1 MSMYTLAKELFPPT
15 GIERVVRCNFVRP
28 DILNVIVSKAT
39 VLEIYNFTEPEQADQ
54 LPRLELVAT
63 YRFNGVITSMGV
75 IRTSSSGQHGLD
87 SILVSFKDAKMSL
100 LEWSFSNHC
109 IVTVSIHY
117 YERDD
122 YKQEFLNN
130 SHPTEIRVD
139 PSRRCAVLAFYG
151 DRLAVLPFRQDEATL
166 GDEDDVSKKWPY
178 MPSYVMSLSDI
189 DIRIKNVIDMV
200 FLYDFFEPTLA
211 ILFSPQQTWTGRLAV
226 RKDTCSLVVVSLD
239 IIHKVYPIIYSI
251 DNLPYDCT
259 KVIAVPKPV
268 GGLLIVSANA
278 IIHLDQ
284 GSTGM
289 GVAVNGYAPM
299 VTDFP
304 LQAQHHF
311 ELSLEGSHHVF
322 LAPDQILFTLRNGEM
337 YVVELQQEGRSLSG
351 FKIEKAGTS
360 MQTSCKCSL
369 GAGYYFVGSRY
380 ADSMLI
386 KYSTKD
392 QVKRKKKGSALP
404 VASMDLEEELYGQEM
419 DIVVEQKTDKSKDE
433 IESAMDA
440 GESKWQFEICDTITT
455 TGPIIGIDI
464 GQRASNEAHSEFA
477 PQHELVAATG
487 SGQNGALVIFQRN
500 VRPNVVRSTDAL
512 AGSNS
517 LWTVYCRKEIIF
529 EGVSQFESRKESG
542 RADGAEE
549 GYDKLLIVSRDDATI
564 VLATSG
570 DDLRQL
576 PNSQFY
582 VDGPSIAVGSLLE
595 ETRIVQVYA
604 GGVRLLN
611 ADCKITK
618 IVPVGEHL
626 SIVAASI
633 VDPYILLQLH
643 DGSALL
649 LKGDMNTKDVSV
661 LSQPS
666 VFNDL
671 PIKSCCI
678 YADSLNSMLTVKEA
692 PTMASLRSSAKMSS
706 STHFATASKKKERVK
721 KTKKKATERIVDDI
735 DLDLYGAEFDEDD
748 DDESEEEEA
757 DVDMEDTT
765 TVNGDVGV
773 GDVTMDGVQS
783 TAKAAVANPEGQS
796 VQATHWC
803 LIYRTDGALE
813 IYHLP
818 DFKEV
823 FYFPH
828 FDLLPDVLPDAPAH
842 QDTKPAGHAREISEM
857 IMVNM
862 GTESKRNP
870 YLIVRTYRGNI
881 ALYKTYQHFPTVELD
896 AAGKPIDLS
905 ERLAIRF
912 RKVPLDVVARETPEE
927 DDLDPNSRAGM
938 NDMEDEADAVERE
951 IRRQERR
958 RQRRPKNLIPFTD
971 VAGFEGLF
979 VLGAAPLWIMSSG
992 KGLPRVHPM
1001 ICDGKIGCF
1010 TQFHNL
1016 NCKHGF
1022 ITLNAEGNMR
1032 IAQLPSEGVQYDMP
1046 WPIRKVPLKR
1056 MVRYVKYHPTSQT
1069 YVTVTSVPDPFV
1081 VKDEN
1086 NVAVHDGQTPT
1097 PGAGANAPPASA
1109 PATDAN
1115 STAPTAPESTSQVPN
1130 GTAATDAQGHAKLK
1144 SIAPG
1149 LFRPNSERQTLEL
1162 VSPVTWETV
1171 DRYELQEYEIVTSI
1185 ETVSLESTQDAS
1197 GRKKFIAV
1205 GTSFIKGED
1214 STMRGTIYIFDIIDV
1229 VPEPDNPQTDHKLKL
1244 LYSEEVKG
1252 AVTALAALSGYLLTC
1267 VGTKV
1272 VVRSFEDNETLTG
1285 IAFIDVQIYVTSVKI
1300 VKNTIMLADA
1310 YKSVWFVGFQ
1320 DEPTKLVMLGKDYN
1334 PMEAM
1339 NVSYLIENQTLHIVV
1354 ADSEK
1359 NIRLLQYAP
1368 FHVQSFSGQKLICRG
1383 DYHVGS
1389 QIQTTI
1395 SVPKIVLSG
1404 SDEGISHLTVAGTL
1418 DGGLCMITP
1427 IPEKTSK
1434 RLALLSSQ
1442 IVNGVQHP
1450 AGLNPR
1456 AFRLLQSKDRLN
1468 SNPVKGIL
1476 DGDLL
1481 FEFVNLAANRQKEM
1495 TKQIGTGVDR
1505 VMDDLAGIA
1514 VAADHL

>member
-15 GIERVVRCNFVRP
+15 GIERVVRCNFIRP
-28 DILNVIVSKAT
+28 DILNVIVSKST
-39 VLEIYNFTEPEQADQ
+39 VLEVYNFTESAQADQ
-54 LPRLELVAT
+54 LPRLELVASC
-63 YRFNGVITSMGV
+63 RFNGVITSMGV

-151 DRLAVLPFRQDEATL
+151 DRLAVLPFRQDEIAI
-166 GDEDDVSKKWPY
+166 GDEDDASKKWPY
-178 MPSYVMSLSDI
+178 LPSYVMSLSDI
-189 DIRIKNVIDMV
+189 DSKIKNVIDMV

-211 ILFSPQQTWTGRLAV
+211 ILYSPQQTWTGRLAV

-239 IIHKVYPIIYSI
+239 ITHKVYPIIYSI
-251 DNLPYDCT
+251 DSLPYDCT
-259 KVIAVPKPV
+259 KVIAMPKPV
-268 GGLLIVSANA
+268 GGLLVVSANA
-278 IIHLDQ
+278 LIHLDQ
-284 GSTGM
+284 GSSGL
-289 GVAVNGYAPM
+289 GVAVNGYAPL
-299 VTDFP
+299 VTNFP

-311 ELSLEGSHHVF
+311 DIALEGSEHVF
-322 LAPDQILFTLRNGEM
+322 LAPDQILFTLRNGDM

-360 MQTSCKCSL
+360 MQTSCKCAL
-369 GAGYYFVGSRY
+369 GTGYYFVGSRY

-392 QVKRKKKGSALP
+392 QVKKKKTAP
-404 VASMDLEEELYGQEM
+404 NPINSMDLDNELYGQGPEL
-419 DIVVEQKTDKSKDE
+419 VVDQKTDKSKDE
-433 IESAMDA
+433 IEDAMDA
-440 GESKWQFEICDTITT
+440 GESKWQFEICDTITN
-455 TGPIIGIDI
+455 TGPIIAADI
-464 GQRASNEAHSEFA
+464 GQRASNESHADFP

-487 SGQNGALVIFQRN
+487 SGHNGSLVVFQRN
-500 VRPNVVRSTDAL
+500 IRPDVVRSTEAL
-512 AGSNS
+512 AGSDS

-529 EGVSQFESRKESG
+529 EGVSQFESRTGSG
-542 RADGAEE
+542 SGE
-549 GYDKLLIVSRDDATI
+549 GDDDNYDKLLIVSRANNTL

-576 PNSQFY
+576 PNSQFF
-582 VDGPSIAVGSLLE
+582 VQGPTIAIGSILE

-611 ADCKITK
+611 ADCKITQ
-618 IVPVGEHL
+618 IVPIGEHL
-626 SIVAASI
+626 SIVTASI

-649 LKGDMNTKDVSV
+649 LKGDMTTKDVTV
-661 LSQPS
+661 LSQS
-666 VFNDL
+666 SILNTL
-671 PIKSCCI
+671 PIKSSCI
-678 YADSLNSMLTVKEA
+678 YADTSNTILTVKDA
-692 PTMASLRSSAKMSS
+692 PTMASLRSSAKTISKV
-706 STHFATASKKKERVK
+706 TTASTQAK
-721 KTKKKATERIVDDI
+721 KTKKAKKEATRVLDDI
-735 DLDLYGAEFDEDD
+735 DLDLYGPEPDG
-748 DDESEEEEA
+748 EEEEQSGEEEDVEMEATAGANDIPMGDA
-757 DVDMEDTT
+757 DM
-765 TVNGDVGV
+765 GDA
-773 GDVTMDGVQS
+773 QS
-783 TAKAAVANPEGQS
+783 RAKTAMANPEGHSLQS
-796 VQATHWC
+796 THWC

-813 IYHLP
+813 IYQLP

-823 FYFPH
+823 FFFPH
-828 FDLLPDVLPDAPAH
+828 FDLLPDVLLDAPAH
-842 QDTKPAGHAREISEM
+842 QDTKPAGHARGISEM
-857 IMVNM
+857 AMVNM
-862 GTESKRNP
+862 GTRHKKEP
-870 YLIVRTYRGNI
+870 FLVVRTYRGNI
-881 ALYKTYQHFPTVELD
+881 AVYKTYQHFPTVELD
-896 AAGKPIDLS
+896 AAGRPMDLTD
-905 ERLAIRF
+905 RLAIRF
-912 RKVPLDVVARETPEE
+912 RKVPLDVVARETPDE
-927 DDLDPNSRAGM
+927 DDLDDRNNSSM
-938 NDMEDEADAVERE
+938 DDDSSDAVQRE
-951 IRRQERR
+951 ISRQERR
-958 RQRRPKNLIPFTD
+958 RQRKPKNLIPFSD
-971 VAGFEGLF
+971 VAGYEGVF
-979 VLGAAPLWIMSSG
+979 VLGASPLWIMSSG
-992 KGLPRVHPM
+992 RGLPRVHPM

-1022 ITLNAEGNMR
+1022 ISLNAQGHMR
-1032 IAQLPSEGVQYDMP
+1032 ISQLPSDGIQYDMP
-1046 WPIRKVPLKR
+1046 WPIRKVPMKKA
-1056 MVRYVKYHPTSQT
+1056 VRNIRYHPTSQT
-1069 YVTVTSVPDPFV
+1069 YIVVTAAPDPFI

-1086 NVAVHDGQTPT
+1086 NVAIHEATPATTNGTTAPAPGTDAAT
-1097 PGAGANAPPASA
+1097 PDAASA
-1109 PATDAN
+1109 TSVDGVAAPNGASAAA
-1115 STAPTAPESTSQVPN
+1115 TAPKP
-1130 GTAATDAQGHAKLK
+1130 K
-1144 SIAPG
+1144 SSGPG
-1149 LFRPNSERQTLEL
+1149 FRPSSDKQTLEL

-1171 DRYELQEYEIVTSI
+1171 DRYQLQEYEIVTSM

-1197 GRKKFIAV
+1197 GRKKFMAV

-1229 VPEPDNPQTDHKLKL
+1229 VPEPDNPQTNHKLKL

-1252 AVTALAALSGYLLTC
+1252 AVTAMAALSGYLLTC

-1272 VVRSFEDNETLTG
+1272 LVRSFEDNETLTG
-1285 IAFIDVQIYVTSVKI
+1285 IAFIDVQIYVTSVKV

-1339 NVSYLIENQTLHIVV
+1339 NVSYLIESQTLHIVV

-1389 QIQTTI
+1389 QIETTI

-1404 SDEGISHLTVAGTL
+1404 SDEGISHLTICGTL

-1442 IVNGVQHP
+1442 IVNGIQHP

-1481 FEFVNLAANRQKEM
+1481 FEFINLPANRQKEM
-1495 TKQIGTGVDR
+1495 TKQIGSSVDR

-1514 VAADHL
+1514 VAADHF

>member
-28 DILNVIVSKAT
+28 DILNVIVSKST
-39 VLEIYNFTEPEQADQ
+39 VLEIYNFTEPAQADQ
-54 LPRLELVAT
+54 LPRLELVAS
-63 YRFNGVITSMGV
+63 YRLNGIITSIGV

-151 DRLAVLPFRQDEATL
+151 DRLAVLPFRQDEAAMA
-166 GDEDDVSKKWPY
+166 DEEDISKKWPY
-178 MPSYVMSLSDI
+178 LPSYVMTLSDI

-239 IIHKVYPIIYSI
+239 ITHKLYPIIYSI

-259 KVIAVPKPV
+259 KVIAVPKPI
-268 GGLLIVSANA
+268 GGLLVVSANA
-278 IIHLDQ
+278 LIHLDQ
-284 GSTGM
+284 GSTGL
-289 GVAVNGYAPM
+289 GVAVNGYGPM
-299 VTDFP
+299 ITDYP

-311 ELSLEGSHHVF
+311 DMALEGSNHVF
-322 LAPDQILFTLRNGEM
+322 LAPDQILFTLRNGDM

-369 GAGYYFVGSRY
+369 GPGYYFVGSRY
-380 ADSMLI
+380 SDSMLI

-392 QVKRKKKGSALP
+392 QVKKKKKRASIP
-404 VASMDLEEELYGQEM
+404 IPSMDLEDELYGQ
-419 DIVVEQKTDKSKDE
+419 DVEAMEQQTDKSKDE
-433 IESAMDA
+433 IESAMEA
-440 GESKWQFEICDTITT
+440 GESKWQFEICDTLTN
-455 TGPIIGIDI
+455 TGPILDIDI
-464 GQRASNEAHSEFA
+464 GQRASNESHSGFP

-487 SGQNGALVIFQRN
+487 SGQNGALVVFQRN
-500 VRPNVVRSTDAL
+500 IRPDVIRSTEAL
-512 AGSNS
+512 AGSNA

-529 EGVSQFESRKESG
+529 EGVSQFESRQSATTG
-542 RADGAEE
+542 DGTDDS
-549 GYDKLLIVSRDDATI
+549 YDKLLIVSRETSTL

-582 VDGPSIAVGSLLE
+582 SEGPTVAIGTLFE
-595 ETRIVQVYA
+595 ETRIVQVFA
-604 GGVRLLN
+604 GGIRVLN
-611 ADCKITK
+611 ADCRIK
-618 IVPVGEHL
+618 
-626 SIVAASI
+626 
-633 VDPYILLQLH
+633 QL
-643 DGSALL
+643 
-649 LKGDMNTKDVSV
+649 N
-661 LSQPS
+661 
-666 VFNDL
+666 L

-678 YADSLNSMLTVKEA
+678 YADTLNTMLTVKEA
-692 PTMASLRSSAKMSS
+692 PTMAFLRSSVTNNPSS
-706 STHFATASKKKERVK
+706 LTTLNKKQKSTKKPKKE
-721 KTKKKATERIVDDI
+721 TTRIIDDI
-735 DLDLYGAEFDEDD
+735 DLDLYGPEMGDDEEDE
-748 DDESEEEEA
+748 ESEEEA
-757 DVDMEDTT
+757 DTEMGPAPGTNGDVPVGDIDMED
-765 TVNGDVGV
+765 
-773 GDVTMDGVQS
+773 VQS
-783 TAKAAVANPEGQS
+783 NAKASMANPEGKS

-803 LIYRTDGALE
+803 FIYRADGALE

-823 FYFPH
+823 FFFPH
-828 FDLLPDVLPDAPAH
+828 FDLLPEVLPDAPVH

-857 IMVNM
+857 IVVNM
-862 GTESKRNP
+862 GAEDLKNT
-870 YLIVRTYRGNI
+870 YLVVRTYRGNI
-881 ALYKTYQHFPTVELD
+881 AVYKTYQHFPTNELD
-896 AAGKPIDLS
+896 SAGNPIDLS
-905 ERLAIRF
+905 DRLAIRF
-912 RKVPLDVVARETPEE
+912 RKVPVDVVARETPQDEE
-927 DDLDPNSRAGM
+927 DERTHLQAMD
-938 NDMEDEADAVERE
+938 NDSKDAIERE

-958 RQRRPKNLIPFTD
+958 RQRKPRNLIPFTD
-971 VAGFEGLF
+971 VAGYEGLF
-979 VLGAAPLWIMSSG
+979 VLGASPLWIMSSG
-992 KGLPRVHPM
+992 RGLPR
-1001 ICDGKIGCF
+1001 G
-1010 TQFHNL
+1010 NL
-1016 NCKHGF
+1016 
-1022 ITLNAEGNMR
+1022 R
-1032 IAQLPSEGVQYDMP
+1032 ISRLPSEDIHYDMP
-1046 WPIRKVPLKR
+1046 WPIRKVPMKKA
-1056 MVRYVKYHPTSQT
+1056 VRHIKYHPTSQT
-1069 YVTVTSVPDPFV
+1069 YVAVTAVLDPFI

-1086 NVAVHDGQTPT
+1086 NVAVHDAATAGTNA
-1097 PGAGANAPPASA
+1097 PGAPAAGTPVADATKLPSA
-1109 PATDAN
+1109 TTVAAT
-1115 STAPTAPESTSQVPN
+1115 SITPN
-1130 GTAATDAQGHAKLK
+1130 GTTDTNGHTKTK
-1144 SIAPG
+1144 PDG
-1149 LFRPNSERQTLEL
+1149 GCFHPNSERQTLEL

-1171 DRYELQEYEIVTSI
+1171 DRFELNEYEIVTSI
-1185 ETVSLESTQDAS
+1185 ETVSLESSQDAS

-1205 GTSFIKGED
+1205 GTSYIKGED
-1214 STMRGTIYIFDIIDV
+1214 SAMRGTIYIFDIIDV

-1244 LYSEEVKG
+1244 LHSEEVKG
-1252 AVTALAALSGYLLTC
+1252 AVTAMAALCGYLLTC

-1285 IAFIDVQIYVTSVKI
+1285 IAFIDVQIYVTSVKV
-1300 VKNTIMLADA
+1300 VKSTIMLADA

-1320 DEPTKLVMLGKDYN
+1320 DEPTKLVLLGKDYN

-1339 NVSYLIENQTLHIVV
+1339 NVSYVIENQTLHIVV

-1359 NIRLLQYAP
+1359 NVRLLQYAP
-1368 FHVQSFSGQKLICRG
+1368 YNVQSFSGQKLICRG
-1383 DYHVGS
+1383 DFHVGS
-1389 QIQTTI
+1389 QIEATI

-1404 SDEGISHLTVAGTL
+1404 SDEGISHLTVCGTL

-1481 FEFVNLAANRQKEM
+1481 FEFINLPANRQKEM

-1505 VMDDLAGIA
+1505 VMDDLAGIS
-1514 VAADHL
+1514 VAADHF

>member
-28 DILNVIVSKAT
+28 DILNVIVSKST
-39 VLEIYNFTEPEQADQ
+39 VLEIYNFTEPAQADQ
-54 LPRLELVAT
+54 LPRLELVAS
-63 YRFNGVITSMGV
+63 YRLNGIITSIGV

-151 DRLAVLPFRQDEATL
+151 DRLAVLPFRQDESSMA
-166 GDEDDVSKKWPY
+166 DEDDVSKKWPY
-178 MPSYVMSLSDI
+178 SPSYVMTLSDI

-239 IIHKVYPIIYSI
+239 VTHKLYPIIYSI
-251 DNLPYDCT
+251 DSLPYDCT

-268 GGLLIVSANA
+268 GGLLVVSANA
-278 IIHLDQ
+278 LIHLDQ
-284 GSTGM
+284 GSTGL
-289 GVAVNGYAPM
+289 GVAVNGYGPM
-299 VTDFP
+299 ITDYP

-311 ELSLEGSHHVF
+311 DIALEGSNHVF
-322 LAPDQILFTLRNGEM
+322 LAPDQILFTLRNGDM

-380 ADSMLI
+380 SDSMLI

-392 QVKRKKKGSALP
+392 QVKKKKKGAAIP
-404 VASMDLEEELYGQEM
+404 IASMDLEDELYGQE
-419 DIVVEQKTDKSKDE
+419 VEATEQQTDKSKDE
-433 IESAMDA
+433 IESAMEA
-440 GESKWQFEICDTITT
+440 GESKWQFEICDTLTN
-455 TGPIIGIDI
+455 TGPILDIDI
-464 GQRASNEAHSEFA
+464 GQRASNEAHTGFP

-487 SGQNGALVIFQRN
+487 SGQNGALVVFQRN
-500 VRPNVVRSTDAL
+500 IRPDVIRSTEAL
-512 AGSNS
+512 AGSNA

-529 EGVSQFESRKESG
+529 EGVSQFESRQSATTG
-542 RADGAEE
+542 DGTDDS
-549 GYDKLLIVSRDDATI
+549 YDKLLIVSRETSTL

-582 VDGPSIAVGSLLE
+582 AEGPTVAIGTLFE
-595 ETRIVQVYA
+595 ETRIVQVFA
-604 GGVRLLN
+604 GGIRVLN
-611 ADCKITK
+611 ADCRIKQL
-618 IVPVGEHL
+618 VPIGEHL

-649 LKGDMNTKDVSV
+649 LRGDATTKDVTL

-666 VFNDL
+666 ILNNL

-678 YADSLNSMLTVKEA
+678 YADTLNTMLTVKEA
-692 PTMASLRSSAKMSS
+692 PTMAFLRSSITNNPSRL
-706 STHFATASKKKERVK
+706 ATVDKKQKRTKKPKKE
-721 KTKKKATERIVDDI
+721 TTRIIDDI
-735 DLDLYGAEFDEDD
+735 DLDLYGPEMGDDEEDD
-748 DDESEEEEA
+748 DEESEEEA
-757 DVDMEDTT
+757 DIEMGAAPGTNGDVPVGDIDMED
-765 TVNGDVGV
+765 
-773 GDVTMDGVQS
+773 VQS
-783 TAKAAVANPEGQS
+783 KAKTSMANPEGKS
-796 VQATHWC
+796 LQATHWC
-803 LIYRTDGALE
+803 FIYRADGALE
-813 IYHLP
+813 IYRLP

-823 FYFPH
+823 FFFPH
-828 FDLLPDVLPDAPAH
+828 FDLLPEVLPDAPVH

-857 IMVNM
+857 IVVNM
-862 GTESKRNP
+862 GAQDLKNT
-870 YLIVRTYRGNI
+870 YLVVRTYRGNI
-881 ALYKTYQHFPTVELD
+881 AVYKTYQHFPTTELD
-896 AAGKPIDLS
+896 SAGNPIDLS
-905 ERLAIRF
+905 DRLAIRF
-912 RKVPLDVVARETPEE
+912 RKVPVDVVARETPQDEE
-927 DDLDPNSRAGM
+927 DERTNLQGIDDDSK
-938 NDMEDEADAVERE
+938 DAIERE

-958 RQRRPKNLIPFTD
+958 RQRKPRNLIPFTD

-979 VLGAAPLWIMSSG
+979 VLGASPLWIMSSG
-992 KGLPRVHPM
+992 RGLPRVHPM

-1022 ITLNAEGNMR
+1022 ITLNAEGNLR
-1032 IAQLPSEGVQYDMP
+1032 ISRLPSEDIHYDMP
-1046 WPIRKVPLKR
+1046 WPIRKVPMKKA
-1056 MVRYVKYHPTSQT
+1056 VRHVKYHPTSQT
-1069 YVTVTSVPDPFV
+1069 YVAVTAVLDPFI

-1086 NVAVHDGQTPT
+1086 NVAVHDTAATGTNA
-1097 PGAGANAPPASA
+1097 AGAPVADATKLPSA
-1109 PATDAN
+1109 TTTAAAATV
-1115 STAPTAPESTSQVPN
+1115 TAPN
-1130 GTAATDAQGHAKLK
+1130 GTADTNGHAKTK
-1144 SIAPG
+1144 SDG
-1149 LFRPNSERQTLEL
+1149 GCFHPNSEKQTLEL

-1171 DRYELQEYEIVTSI
+1171 DRFELNEYEIVTSI
-1185 ETVSLESTQDAS
+1185 ETVSLESSQDAS

-1205 GTSFIKGED
+1205 GTSYIKGED
-1214 STMRGTIYIFDIIDV
+1214 SAMRGTIYIFDIIDV

-1244 LYSEEVKG
+1244 LHSEEVKG
-1252 AVTALAALSGYLLTC
+1252 AVTAMAALSGYLLTC

-1285 IAFIDVQIYVTSVKI
+1285 IAFIDVQIYVTSVKV
-1300 VKNTIMLADA
+1300 VKSTIMLADA

-1320 DEPTKLVMLGKDYN
+1320 DEPTKLVLLGKDYN

-1339 NVSYLIENQTLHIVV
+1339 NVSYVIENQTLNIVV

-1359 NIRLLQYAP
+1359 NVRLLQYAP
-1368 FHVQSFSGQKLICRG
+1368 FNVQSFSGQKLICRG
-1383 DYHVGS
+1383 DFHVGS
-1389 QIQTTI
+1389 QIEATI

-1404 SDEGISHLTVAGTL
+1404 SDEGISHLTVCGTL

-1481 FEFVNLAANRQKEM
+1481 FEFINLPANRQKEM

-1505 VMDDLAGIA
+1505 VMDDLAGIS
-1514 VAADHL
+1514 VAADHF

>member
-15 GIERVVRCNFVRP
+15 GIERVVRCNFIRP
-28 DILNVIVSKAT
+28 DILNVIVSKST
-39 VLEIYNFTEPEQADQ
+39 VLEVYNFTEPAEADQ
-54 LPRLELVAT
+54 LPRLELVAS

-100 LEWSFSNHC
+100 LEWSFSTHS

-151 DRLAVLPFRQDEATL
+151 DRLAVLPFRQDEISI
-166 GDEDDVSKKWPY
+166 GDEDDASKKWPY
-178 MPSYVMSLSDI
+178 LPSYVMSLSDI
-189 DIRIKNVIDMV
+189 DSKIKNVIDMV

-211 ILFSPQQTWTGRLAV
+211 ILYSPQQTWTGRLAV

-239 IIHKVYPIIYSI
+239 ITHKVYPIIYSI

-259 KVIAVPKPV
+259 KIIAMPKPV
-268 GGLLIVSANA
+268 GGLLVVSANA
-278 IIHLDQ
+278 LIHLDQ
-284 GSTGM
+284 GSSGM
-289 GVAVNGYAPM
+289 GVAVNGYAPL
-299 VTDFP
+299 VTNFP
-304 LQAQHHF
+304 LQSQQHF
-311 ELSLEGSHHVF
+311 DIALEGSQHVF
-322 LAPDQILFTLRNGEM
+322 LAPDQILFTLRNGDM
-337 YVVELQQEGRSLSG
+337 YVIELQQEGRSLSG

-360 MQTSCKCSL
+360 MQTSCKCAL

-380 ADSMLI
+380 SDSMLI

-392 QVKRKKKGSALP
+392 QVKKKKKSAP
-404 VASMDLEEELYGQEM
+404 MPMNSMDLDNELYGQAPEPVVDQKA
-419 DIVVEQKTDKSKDE
+419 DISKDE
-433 IESAMDA
+433 IEDAMDA
-440 GESKWQFEICDTITT
+440 GESKWQFEICDTITN
-455 TGPIIGIDI
+455 TGPIIAADI
-464 GQRASNEAHSEFA
+464 GQRASDDSHADFP

-487 SGQNGALVIFQRN
+487 SGHNGALVVFQRN
-500 VRPNVVRSTDAL
+500 IRPNVVRSTEAL
-512 AGSNS
+512 AGSDS
-517 LWTVYCRKEIIF
+517 LWTVFCRKEIIY
-529 EGVSQFESRKESG
+529 EGVSQFESRTGSG
-542 RADGAEE
+542 TGE
-549 GYDKLLIVSRDDATI
+549 GDDNYDKLLIVSRANNTL

-576 PNSQFY
+576 PNSQFF
-582 VDGPSIAVGSLLE
+582 VQGPTIAIGSILE

-611 ADCKITK
+611 ADCKITQA
-618 IVPVGEHL
+618 VPIGEHL
-626 SIVAASI
+626 SVVTASI

-649 LKGDMNTKDVSV
+649 LKGDMTTKDVTV
-661 LSQPS
+661 LSQSS
-666 VFNDL
+666 VLNTL
-671 PIKSCCI
+671 PIKSCCV
-678 YADSLNSMLTVKEA
+678 YADSTNTILTVKDA
-692 PTMASLRSSAKMSS
+692 PTMASLRSSVKSS
-706 STHFATASKKKERVK
+706 NASKKQTAAGLKSKKSKKSKKEEVTRVM
-721 KTKKKATERIVDDI
+721 DDI
-735 DLDLYGAEFDEDD
+735 DLDLYGPEAG
-748 DDESEEEEA
+748 EEEEEQSEDEDVVMEASAGANDIPMGDA
-757 DVDMEDTT
+757 DM
-765 TVNGDVGV
+765 
-773 GDVTMDGVQS
+773 MDSQS
-783 TAKAAVANPEGQS
+783 KAKTAMANPEGHSLQS
-796 VQATHWC
+796 THWC
-803 LIYRTDGALE
+803 LIYRADGALE
-813 IYHLP
+813 IYQLP

-823 FYFPH
+823 FFFPH

-857 IMVNM
+857 VMVNM
-862 GTESKRNP
+862 GTVTKKEP
-870 YLIVRTYRGNI
+870 YLVVRTYRGNI
-881 ALYKTYQHFPTVELD
+881 AVYKTYQHFPTVELD
-896 AAGKPIDLS
+896 AAGRPIDLAD
-905 ERLAIRF
+905 RLAIRF
-912 RKVPLDVVARETPEE
+912 KKVPLDVVARETPDD
-927 DDLDPNSRAGM
+927 DDLDDRNNSTTM
-938 NDMEDEADAVERE
+938 DDDSKDAVERE

-958 RQRRPKNLIPFTD
+958 RQRKPKNLIPFSD
-971 VAGFEGLF
+971 IAGYEGVF
-979 VLGAAPLWIMSSG
+979 VLGASPLWIMSSG
-992 KGLPRVHPM
+992 RGLPRVHPM

-1022 ITLNAEGNMR
+1022 ISLNAQGHMR
-1032 IAQLPSEGVQYDMP
+1032 ISQLPSNGIQYDMP
-1046 WPIRKVPLKR
+1046 WPIRKVPMKKA
-1056 MVRYVKYHPTSQT
+1056 VRHIRYHPTSQT
-1069 YVTVTSVPDPFV
+1069 YIVVTAVPDPFI

-1086 NVAVHDGQTPT
+1086 NMAVHDGVTPAVTTAVAAT
-1097 PGAGANAPPASA
+1097 PPVG
-1109 PATDAN
+1109 
-1115 STAPTAPESTSQVPN
+1115 ST
-1130 GTAATDAQGHAKLK
+1130 TAAAAAAAAAKVK
-1144 SIAPG
+1144 SSGPG
-1149 LFRPNSERQTLEL
+1149 FRPSSDRQTLEL

-1171 DRYELQEYEIVTSI
+1171 DRYQLQEYEIVTSM

-1197 GRKKFIAV
+1197 GRKKFMAI

-1252 AVTALAALSGYLLTC
+1252 AVTAMAALNGYLLTC

-1272 VVRSFEDNETLTG
+1272 LVRSFEDNETLTG
-1285 IAFIDVQIYVTSVKI
+1285 IAFIDVQIYVTSVRV

-1383 DYHVGS
+1383 DYHIGS
-1389 QIQTTI
+1389 QIETTL

-1404 SDEGISHLTVAGTL
+1404 SDEGISHLTICGTL
-1418 DGGLCMITP
+1418 DGSLCMITP

-1442 IVNGVQHP
+1442 IVNGIQHP

-1481 FEFVNLAANRQKEM
+1481 FEFINLPANRQKEM
-1495 TKQIGTGVDR
+1495 TKQIGSGVDR

-1514 VAADHL
+1514 VAADHF

>member
-28 DILNVIVSKAT
+28 DVLNVIVSKST
-39 VLEIYNFTEPEQADQ
+39 VLEIYNFTEPAQADQ
-54 LPRLELVAT
+54 LPRLELVAS
-63 YRFNGVITSMGV
+63 YRLNGIITSMGV

-100 LEWSFSNHC
+100 LEWSFSNHS

-151 DRLAVLPFRQDEATL
+151 DRLAVLPFRQDETSMA
-166 GDEDDVSKKWPY
+166 DEEDVSKKWPY
-178 MPSYVMSLSDI
+178 MPSYVMTLSDI
-189 DIRIKNVIDMV
+189 DVRIKNVIDMV

-239 IIHKVYPIIYSI
+239 ITHKLYPIIYSI

-259 KVIAVPKPV
+259 RTIAVPKPV
-268 GGLLIVSANA
+268 GGLLVVSANA
-278 IIHLDQ
+278 LIHLDQ
-284 GSTGM
+284 GSTGL
-289 GVAVNGYAPM
+289 GVAVNGFGPL
-299 VTDFP
+299 VTDYP
-304 LQAQHHF
+304 LQDQYHF
-311 ELSLEGSHHVF
+311 NMALEGSNHVF
-322 LAPDQILFTLRNGEM
+322 LAPDQILFTLRNGDM
-337 YVVELQQEGRSLSG
+337 YVIELQQEGRSLSG

-392 QVKRKKKGSALP
+392 QVKKKKKRSVIP
-404 VASMDLEEELYGQEM
+404 ITSMELEEELYGQ
-419 DIVVEQKTDKSKDE
+419 DVETAEQSTDKFKDE
-433 IESAMDA
+433 IESAMEA
-440 GESKWQFEICDTITT
+440 GESKWQFEICDTLTN
-455 TGPIIGIDI
+455 TGPILDFDI
-464 GQRASNEAHSEFA
+464 GQRASNESHAGFLPH
-477 PQHELVAATG
+477 HELVAATG
-487 SGQNGALVIFQRN
+487 SGQNGALVVFQRN
-500 VRPNVVRSTDAL
+500 IRPNVIRSTEAL
-512 AGSNS
+512 AGSNA

-529 EGVSQFESRKESG
+529 EGVSQFESRQSATSG
-542 RADGAEE
+542 DGTDDS
-549 GYDKLLIVSRDDATI
+549 YDKLLIVSRETSTL

-582 VDGPSIAVGSLLE
+582 SEGPTVAIGTLFE
-595 ETRIVQVYA
+595 ETRIVQVFS
-604 GGVRLLN
+604 GGIRVLN
-611 ADCKITK
+611 ADCRIRQL
-618 IVPVGEHL
+618 VPIGEHL

-649 LKGDMNTKDVSV
+649 LRGDPTTKDVT
-661 LSQPS
+661 LLNQPAIL
-666 VFNDL
+666 NNI

-678 YADSLNSMLTVKEA
+678 YADTLNTMLTVNEA
-692 PTMASLRSSAKMSS
+692 PTMALLRSSISNNSS
-706 STHFATASKKKERVK
+706 NFAAINKKRTRTK
-721 KTKKKATERIVDDI
+721 KTKKEATKVVDDI
-735 DLDLYGAEFDEDD
+735 DLDLYGPEIGDDEEEEDE
-748 DDESEEEEA
+748 ESEEEA
-757 DVDMEDTT
+757 DIEMGAAPGTNGDVPGGDIDMED
-765 TVNGDVGV
+765 
-773 GDVTMDGVQS
+773 VQS
-783 TAKAAVANPEGQS
+783 KAKTAMANPEGKS

-803 LIYRTDGALE
+803 FIYRMDGALE
-813 IYHLP
+813 IYRLP
-818 DFKEV
+818 DFREV
-823 FYFPH
+823 FFFPH
-828 FDLLPDVLPDAPAH
+828 FDLLPEVLPDTPVH

-857 IMVNM
+857 TVVNIGAQDM
-862 GTESKRNP
+862 KNT
-870 YLIVRTYRGNI
+870 YLVVRTYRGNI
-881 ALYKTYQHFPTVELD
+881 AVYKTYQHFPTVELD
-896 AAGKPIDLS
+896 SAGNQIDLS

-912 RKVPLDVVARETPEE
+912 RKVPLDVVARETPSDDEQDERTNAYGAE
-927 DDLDPNSRAGM
+927 DDSR
-938 NDMEDEADAVERE
+938 DAIERE
-951 IRRQERR
+951 IKRQERR
-958 RQRRPKNLIPFTD
+958 RQRKPKNLIPFTD
-971 VAGFEGLF
+971 VAGYEGVF
-979 VLGAAPLWIMSSG
+979 VLGASPLWIMSG
-992 KGLPRVHPM
+992 GRGLPRVHPM
-1001 ICDGKIGCF
+1001 ICDGKVGCF

-1022 ITLNAEGNMR
+1022 ITLNAEGNLR
-1032 IAQLPSEGVQYDMP
+1032 ISRLPSEDIHYDML
-1046 WPIRKVPLKR
+1046 WPIRKVPMKKA
-1056 MVRYVKYHPTSQT
+1056 VRYVKYHPTSQT
-1069 YVTVTSVPDPFV
+1069 YVAVTAVPVPFI

-1086 NVAVHDGQTPT
+1086 NMAVHETTAAPGTNAAPAPAADGSKPAGATTAASTPT
-1097 PGAGANAPPASA
+1097 AAAPGATP
-1109 PATDAN
+1109 D
-1115 STAPTAPESTSQVPN
+1115 
-1130 GTAATDAQGHAKLK
+1130 GTADTNGHAKAND
-1144 SIAPG
+1144 SGIG
-1149 LFRPNSERQTLEL
+1149 FRPTSEKQTLEL

-1171 DRYELQEYEIVTSI
+1171 DRYELNEYEIVTSI
-1185 ETVSLESTQDAS
+1185 ETVSLESNQDAS

-1205 GTSFIKGED
+1205 GTSYIKGED
-1214 STMRGTIYIFDIIDV
+1214 SAMRGTIYIFDIIDV

-1244 LYSEEVKG
+1244 LHSEEVKG
-1252 AVTALAALSGYLLTC
+1252 AVTAMAALCGYLLTC

-1272 VVRSFEDNETLTG
+1272 FVRSFEDNETLTG
-1285 IAFIDVQIYVTSVKI
+1285 IAFIDVQIYVTSVKV
-1300 VKNTIMLADA
+1300 VKNTIMLSDP

-1320 DEPTKLVMLGKDYN
+1320 DEPTKLVLLGKDYN
-1334 PMEAM
+1334 PMEAV
-1339 NVSYLIENQTLHIVV
+1339 NVSYIIENQTLNVVV

-1359 NIRLLQYAP
+1359 NVRLLQYAP
-1368 FHVQSFSGQKLICRG
+1368 FNVQSFSGQKLICRG

-1389 QIQTTI
+1389 QIEVTI

-1404 SDEGISHLTVAGTL
+1404 SDEGISHLTICGTL
-1418 DGGLCMITP
+1418 DGGLHMITP

-1442 IVNGVQHP
+1442 IVNGVQHA

-1481 FEFVNLAANRQKEM
+1481 FEFINLPANRQKEM

-1514 VAADHL
+1514 VAADHF